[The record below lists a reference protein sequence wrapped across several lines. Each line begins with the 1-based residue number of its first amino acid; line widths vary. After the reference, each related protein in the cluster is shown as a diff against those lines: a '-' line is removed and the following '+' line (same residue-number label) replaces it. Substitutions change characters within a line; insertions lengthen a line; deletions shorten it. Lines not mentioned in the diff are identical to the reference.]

1 MEKKIIFTK
10 NAPEAIGPY
19 NQAVSVGNMI
29 YSSGNISLSADGNLV
44 GEGDIVSQTK
54 QVFANISEVLKEAGS
69 SFDNIIKTT
78 CFLKNMNDFQT
89 FNGIYSEYFKAETAP
104 ARSTVEVSRLPKD
117 VLVEIEFIAV
127 KS

>member
-1 MEKKIIFTK
+1 MKKTIIYTK

-19 NQAVSVGNMI
+19 NQAVSLGNMI
-29 YSSGNISLSADGNLV
+29 YSSGNIALNPEGQVV
-44 GEGDIVSQTK
+44 GEGDIKEQTK
-54 QVFANISEVLKEAGS
+54 QVFKNIAAVLKEAGS
-69 SFDNIIKTT
+69 DFEHVLKTT
-78 CFLKNMNDFQT
+78 CFIKDMNDFQT

-127 KS
+127 KM